1 MKTAISIPDPVF
13 EAAEDLA
20 KRLGKSR
27 SQLYAE
33 ALRQYLERHR
43 DQDITRRLN
52 ELFDAEPELAGLD
65 PVLKEMQYRSL
76 PKEEW

>member
-52 ELFDAEPELAGLD
+52 EVFDAS
-65 PVLKEMQYRSL
+65 RSL
-76 PKEEW
+76 PSWTRC

>member
-1 MKTAISIPDPVF
+1 MKTAISIPDLVF
-13 EAAEDLA
+13 EAAERLA

-33 ALRQYLERHR
+33 AVAHYAEQRS
-43 DQDITRRLN
+43 DAAITERLN
-52 ELFDAEPELAGLD
+52 AIYGAEPERSKLD
-65 PVLKEMQYRSL
+65 PVIEALQWRSL